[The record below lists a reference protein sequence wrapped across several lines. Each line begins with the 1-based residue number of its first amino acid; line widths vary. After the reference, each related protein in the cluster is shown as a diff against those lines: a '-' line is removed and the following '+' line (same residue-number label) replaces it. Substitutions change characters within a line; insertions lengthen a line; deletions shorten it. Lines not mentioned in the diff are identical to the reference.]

1 MLIVAFRSLKLSLIA
16 LVPNLLP
23 IYVVMGLMG
32 WLGLRM
38 NMGAAMIAAVSMG
51 QTVDSSLH
59 YIVCYQ
65 RARRAG
71 LGVSA
76 ALTSVQQ
83 TVGQSMIFSTI
94 ALIVGFG
101 VLVTSEFV
109 PTIYFGALMSL
120 AMLGGL
126 FGNLIAL
133 PLLLSWTERDETTLT
148 RRASEGV
155 DHEDTKDTKE
165 EAEKQPT
172 R

>member
-1 MLIVAFRSLKLSLIA
+1 M
-16 LVPNLLP
+16 LP

-51 QTVDSSLH
+51 QTVDTSIH

-65 RARRAG
+65 RARRGG

-101 VLVTSEFV
+101 VLITSDFV

-126 FGNLIAL
+126 FGNLIVL
-133 PLLLSWTERDETTLT
+133 PLLLSWTEKEQPIVARS
-148 RRASEGV
+148 ASEG
-155 DHEDTKDTKE
+155 DRLSTAPGATTSTT
-165 EAEKQPT
+165 ASAPPQTPT
-172 R
+172 PPAAASPDRTL